1 MKGNTKNVWV
11 LVFLMLAGVVLG
23 GFFADLLQNV
33 PGLGI
38 LSYGKSFGMTAP
50 VLLDLDVLS
59 LQFGCNIRFTLA
71 GILGIIAAIWIYR
84 KM

>member
-1 MKGNTKNVWV
+1 MKGNTKNIGV
-11 LVFLMLAGVVLG
+11 LILLMLAGIVLG
-23 GFFADLLQNV
+23 GFLADLLQKI

-38 LSYGKSFGMTAP
+38 LSYGKTFGMTTP
-50 VLLDLDVLS
+50 LMLDLGILT

-71 GILGIIAAIWIYR
+71 GILGIVAAILIYR

>member
-1 MKGNTKNVWV
+1 MKGHTKNTGV
-11 LVFLMLAGVVLG
+11 LVLLMLAGVVLG
-23 GFFADLLQNV
+23 GFLADLLKNV

-38 LSYGKSFGMTAP
+38 LSYGKDFGMTSP
-50 VLLDLDVLS
+50 LVLDFDVLS

-71 GILGIIAAIWIYR
+71 GILGIAVAIWIYR

>member
-11 LVFLMLAGVVLG
+11 LVLLMLAGVVLG
-23 GFFADLLQNV
+23 GFFAQVLQNV

-38 LSYGKSFGMTAP
+38 LSYGKSFGITAP
-50 VLLDLDVLS
+50 LLLDFEFLKI
-59 LQFGCNIRFTLA
+59 QFGFEIRFTLA
-71 GILGIIAAIWIYR
+71 GILTMVAAIWIYR